1 MSNRQNAYTEV
12 YTILQELEENEYEKI
27 PPEIIQALEKNKN
40 DNYIYE
46 LDDEQELKE
55 QQMLPETKAILF
67 NIFRDYLATP
77 EQKQKVIQMQNE
89 ERQKLELKKKQKYSN
104 NVFENGAKVNNRL
117 NENIEAKQQELIEQQ
132 QRNLQQINEQQ
143 FKQKQEND
151 KNYVQETRITTY
163 KQNIFQK
170 IINKIKQWM
179 WR

>member
-12 YTILQELEENEYEKI
+12 YTILQDLEENEYNKI
-27 PPEIIQALEKNKN
+27 PLEVIKALKNNKN

-55 QQMLPETKAILF
+55 QPMLAETKAILF

-77 EQKQKVIQMQNE
+77 EQKQKIIQMQNE

-104 NVFENGAKVNNRL
+104 DVFANKPKVNNQL
-117 NENIEAKQQELIEQQ
+117 NENIEAKQQELTEQQ
-132 QRNLQQINEQQ
+132 INLKQINEQQ
-143 FKQKQEND
+143 IKQKQEN
-151 KNYVQETRITTY
+151 NNNFVHETRITPY

-170 IINKIKQWM
+170 IINKIKQWLG
-179 WR
+179 R

>member
-1 MSNRQNAYTEV
+1 MSNRQNAYAEV
-12 YTILQELEENEYEKI
+12 YTILQDLEENEYNKI
-27 PPEIIQALEKNKN
+27 PLEVIKALKNNKN

-55 QQMLPETKAILF
+55 QPMLAETKAILF

-104 NVFENGAKVNNRL
+104 DVFANKPKVNNQL
-117 NENIEAKQQELIEQQ
+117 NENIEAKQQKEQQ
-132 QRNLQQINEQQ
+132 SNLQQINDQQ
-143 FKQKQEND
+143 IKQKQEND

-170 IINKIKQWM
+170 IINKIKQWLG
-179 WR
+179 R

>member
-12 YTILQELEENEYEKI
+12 YTILQDLEENEYNKI
-27 PPEIIQALEKNKN
+27 PLEVIKALKNNKN

-55 QQMLPETKAILF
+55 QPMLAETKAILF

-89 ERQKLELKKKQKYSN
+89 EREKLELKKKQKYSN
-104 NVFENGAKVNNRL
+104 DVFANKPKVNNQL
-117 NENIEAKQQELIEQQ
+117 NENIEAKQQKEQQ
-132 QRNLQQINEQQ
+132 SNLQQINDQQ
-143 FKQKQEND
+143 IKQKQEND

-170 IINKIKQWM
+170 IINKIKQWLG
-179 WR
+179 R

>member
-40 DNYIYE
+40 DDYAYE
-46 LDDEQELKE
+46 LDDEQELKD
-55 QQMLPETKAILF
+55 QPMLPETKAILF

-77 EQKQKVIQMQNE
+77 EQKQKVIQMQNK

-104 NVFENGAKVNNRL
+104 NVFTNKPKLNNQSI
-117 NENIEAKQQELIEQQ
+117 ENIEAKQQKEQQ
-132 QRNLQQINEQQ
+132 SNLQQINDQQ
-143 FKQKQEND
+143 IKQKQEND
-151 KNYVQETRITTY
+151 KNYVQETRIITY

-170 IINKIKQWM
+170 IINKIKQWLG
-179 WR
+179 R

>member
-1 MSNRQNAYTEV
+1 MSNRQNAYAEV
-12 YTILQELEENEYEKI
+12 YTILQDLEENEYNKI
-27 PPEIIQALEKNKN
+27 PLEVIKALKNNKN

-55 QQMLPETKAILF
+55 QPMLAETKAILF

-104 NVFENGAKVNNRL
+104 DVFANKPKVNNQL
-117 NENIEAKQQELIEQQ
+117 NENIEKKKKKEQQ
-132 QRNLQQINEQQ
+132 SNLQQINDQQ
-143 FKQKQEND
+143 IKQKQEND

-170 IINKIKQWM
+170 IINKIKQWLG
-179 WR
+179 R